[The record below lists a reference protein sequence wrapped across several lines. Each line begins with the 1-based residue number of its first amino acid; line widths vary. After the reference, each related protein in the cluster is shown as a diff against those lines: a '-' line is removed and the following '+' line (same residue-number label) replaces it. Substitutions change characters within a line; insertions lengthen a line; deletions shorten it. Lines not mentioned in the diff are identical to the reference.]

1 MSDLK
6 FDQIL
11 DEYVRFCNDSGKIDL
26 NLYEEYNVKR
36 GLRDSNGRGVLT
48 GLTEVSD
55 VMGFS
60 VVDGHRV
67 PIPGELYFQGY
78 EVQQLVQGFR
88 NSQYGFEETT
98 YLLLFG
104 DLPSQEQLD
113 CFKEVLGEL
122 RQLPESF
129 NRDVIMKA
137 PSHDECPAEV
147 CSDLIY
153 LRSRSEQSGYQKCTD
168 AVSAADRTVSGYGG
182 VRLSGIQT
190 LLS

>member
-78 EVQQLVQGFR
+78 EPFLGRVTDRL
-88 NSQYGFEETT
+88 YHTT
-98 YLLLFG
+98 GG
-104 DLPSQEQLD
+104 D
-113 CFKEVLGEL
+113 G
-122 RQLPESF
+122 
-129 NRDVIMKA
+129 
-137 PSHDECPAEV
+137 
-147 CSDLIY
+147 
-153 LRSRSEQSGYQKCTD
+153 
-168 AVSAADRTVSGYGG
+168 
-182 VRLSGIQT
+182 SGIYQWGRRMIV
-190 LLS
+190 LQQDSDD